1 MDTSKRYLIT
11 GGSGFLGLEILN
23 RLTDMGCYNLVS
35 VSRNEGRSVALKERF
50 PHVEIILGDI
60 ADPYICQKASN
71 GVDGIIHGAAFKHV
85 GLAERENVRECVRGN
100 ILGTMNLLEE
110 TRRQIP
116 EFIIGI
122 SSDKAASVKGV
133 YGATKLIMER
143 LFYEYETTNPKTKY
157 RTVQYGNVIYSTGSV
172 LCKWKERMMTGKEVV
187 VTDRDATRFFI
198 PVSRAVD
205 LIFESLEK
213 ATDSHPCTTPMKSIK
228 VGDLLDAMMDK
239 YGKVPVRTIGLQI
252 GENMHESVMSGDSF
266 NAERYT
272 HEEILNLI

>member
-1 MDTSKRYLIT
+1 MDLNKKYLIT
-11 GGSGFLGLEILN
+11 GGSGFLGLALIQ
-23 RLTDMGCYNLVS
+23 RLTVLGYKNLVS

-60 ADPYICQKASN
+60 SDPYICQKSCN
-71 GVDGIIHGAAFKHV
+71 GVHGIYHTAAFKHV

-100 ILGTMNLLEE
+100 VLGTMNLLEE
-110 TRRQIP
+110 TRKQKP

-122 SSDKAASVKGV
+122 SSDKAANVKGV

-143 LFYEYETTNPKTKY
+143 LFYEYETTSPNTKF

-172 LCKWKERMMTGKEVV
+172 LCKWKERMIAGKEVV
-187 VTDRDATRFFI
+187 VTDREATRFFL
-198 PVSRAVD
+198 PVNQAVD
-205 LIFESLEK
+205 LIFSCLNNAENSL
-213 ATDSHPCTTPMKSIK
+213 PYTTSMKSIK

-239 YGKVPVRTIGLQI
+239 YGIVPVKTIGLQI
-252 GENMHESVMSGDSF
+252 GENMHESIIGNNSF

-272 HEEILNLI
+272 KEEILKII

>member
-1 MDTSKRYLIT
+1 MDLSKRYLIT
-11 GGSGFLGLEILN
+11 GGSGFLGSEIIK
-23 RLTDMGCYNLVS
+23 RLSEMGCMNIVS

-60 ADPYICQKASN
+60 SDPYICQKACN
-71 GVDGIIHGAAFKHV
+71 GVDGIAHTAAFKHV

-110 TRRQIP
+110 TRKQKP

-122 SSDKAASVKGV
+122 SSDKAANVKGV

-143 LFYEYETTNPKTKY
+143 LFYEYETTNPHTKY

-172 LCKWKERMMTGKEVV
+172 LCKWKDRMLAGKEVV
-187 VTDRDATRFFI
+187 ITDREATRFFLT
-198 PVSRAVD
+198 VQQAVD
-205 LIFESLEK
+205 LIFDCLANAKDSLPY
-213 ATDSHPCTTPMKSIK
+213 TIQMKSIK
-228 VGDLLDAMMDK
+228 VGDLLDAMMEK
-239 YGKVPVRTIGLQI
+239 YGHVPVNTIGLQI
-252 GENMHESVMSGDSF
+252 GENMHEYVTGNNSF

-272 HEEILNLI
+272 KEEILQLI